1 MLLMPMQLMSI
12 ATGVFLMLCSLY
24 ILAKPGEF
32 MGFSQRLLGGKLR
45 YLAALLRLLIGVVFL
60 ATAAV
65 SRYPLV
71 FEVLGW
77 LFVLGGLLLVVW
89 PPVPLARIVGLIDRL
104 PLWLVRMISPLIFL
118 FGAFIF
124 YSFT

>member
-1 MLLMPMQLMSI
+1 MQTVAVAI
-12 ATGVFLMLCSLY
+12 GIFLMVVSPWLLVQ
-24 ILAKPGEF
+24 PGRC
-32 MGFSQRLLGGKLR
+32 MDMAHRLLGTRLR
-45 YLAALLRLLIGVVFL
+45 YLAALLRLLIGSVFI

-77 LFVLGGLLLVVW
+77 LFVLGGLLLVVC
-89 PPVPLARIVGLIDRL
+89 PPAPLAWIVGLMDRI
-104 PLWLVRMISPLIFL
+104 PLWLVRLVSPLVFL